1 MQYTAQYLSLLGGIT
16 LASDGERLTGLWFH
30 GQKYFGSTLTALY
43 EHREL
48 PIFRQTAAWLDQY
61 FAGQEPD
68 FIPPLKLEGPPFR
81 QAVWEVL
88 LTIPYGETMTYGDIA
103 RRLGRMEAF
112 QAVGGAVGH
121 NPISIIVPCHRV
133 VGSDGGLRGYAGGLD
148 KKARLLRLEQEGDHW
163 PTG

>member
-61 FAGQEPD
+61 FADQEPD

-88 LTIPYGETMTYGDIA
+88 LQIPYGRTVTYGDLA
-103 RRLGRMEAF
+103 RQLAERRDCPVA
-112 QAVGGAVGH
+112 A
-121 NPISIIVPCHRV
+121 
-133 VGSDGGLRGYAGGLD
+133 GSLRSGCGE
-148 KKARLLRLEQEGDHW
+148 KIK
-163 PTG
+163 